1 MSRTKV
7 DKELM
12 SSVTV
17 KIAPFYAKITPNFY
31 QSRTLATLQDTFLP
45 KLLSR
50 ELSMP
55 EVKNSR

>member
-17 KIAPFYAKITPNFY
+17 KIASLYSKMTLNFF
-31 QSRTLATLQDTFLP
+31 QSRTIATLQDTFLP

-50 ELSMP
+50 ELKFQETFSTL
-55 EVKNSR
+55 